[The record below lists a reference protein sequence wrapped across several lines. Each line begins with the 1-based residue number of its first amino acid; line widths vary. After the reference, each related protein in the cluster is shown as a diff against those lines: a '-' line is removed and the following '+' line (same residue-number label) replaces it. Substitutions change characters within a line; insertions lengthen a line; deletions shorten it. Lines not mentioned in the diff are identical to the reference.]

1 MKEIAPM
8 PTLISLRR
16 VAGLAASFGAAGA
29 LLAGCGGSS
38 SALSTVT
45 NASATTPA
53 ASTNAAGS
61 GATMGSMKGMTKKEM
76 AEANEYG
83 SSKAVD
89 GIKPIPTQ
97 ILSNSTWQGMK
108 IQAMAMTPVP
118 FVIFNGRK
126 ERMVKVPKHTSFHL
140 MVDLSDAESHYP
152 VPYAGVWATMRRNG
166 KVVYDERQWPML
178 SRFIGPHYGNN
189 VALPG
194 PGRYT
199 LSLLVSPPV
208 SARHLEYKN
217 VWTKP
222 HRVTASFHWKG

>member
-1 MKEIAPM
+1 M
-8 PTLISLRR
+8 PTPSSLRR
-16 VAGLAASFGAAGA
+16 AAGLAATLAAAGA

-53 ASTNAAGS
+53 ASTNAAAG
-61 GATMGSMKGMTKKEM
+61 GATASMKGMTKKQM
-76 AEANEYG
+76 AEADEYG
-83 SSKAVD
+83 SGKAID

-97 ILSNSTWQGMK
+97 ILSNSRWQGMK

-126 ERMVKVPKHTSFHL
+126 ERMVKVPKRTSFHL
-140 MVDLSDAESHYP
+140 MVDLTDAESHYP
-152 VPYAGVWATMRRNG
+152 IPYASVWATLRRNG

-178 SRFIGPHYGNN
+178 SRYIGPHYGNN
-189 VALPG
+189 VSLPG

-208 SARHLEYKN
+208 AARHLEYKD